1 MANIVYVS
9 RAPWQQLGSVRRPTQ
24 SRYCWWKKSCTPSGK
39 VVSLQS
45 LKGIHTHQSVSC
57 IQKNEEL
64 VVSDSLLI
72 VIIDTSLF
80 NLSVFF
86 CFHLRHVFAKVVTS
100 LQVSVMIRK
109 QTVDK
114 IQTGVSSESL
124 LSLPS
129 QMWHMN
135 IWVFSKIKV
144 PQKWMVYNGKP
155 Y

>member
-1 MANIVYVS
+1 M
-9 RAPWQQLGSVRRPTQ
+9 
-24 SRYCWWKKSCTPSGK
+24 
-39 VVSLQS
+39 
-45 LKGIHTHQSVSC
+45 
-57 IQKNEEL
+57 
-64 VVSDSLLI
+64 VSDSLLI

-109 QTVDK
+109 QTVE